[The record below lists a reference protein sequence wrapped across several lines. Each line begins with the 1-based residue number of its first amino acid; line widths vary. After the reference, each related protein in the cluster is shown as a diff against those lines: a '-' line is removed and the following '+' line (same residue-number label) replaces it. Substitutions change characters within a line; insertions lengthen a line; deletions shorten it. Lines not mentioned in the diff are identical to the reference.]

1 MTKDINQ
8 YIMYKEYHALKN
20 AYIERGYKMKKFDIL
35 NQISKIGVVAVVRG
49 NSKEEAIKIADACI
63 AGGVTCIELT
73 YTVPGARAIIEALV
87 EKYAGNKE
95 VVIGAG
101 SVLDPETC
109 KGAIEAGAKFIVAP
123 SFNENVAKLANR
135 YQIPYVPGTQ
145 TIKEIVTA
153 MEYGSDVIK
162 IFPGDIL
169 GPRFVKDVK
178 GPLPYANLMP
188 SGGVDID
195 NIKDWVKAGVVAVS
209 AGSSLTAGAKKGD
222 FALVTETAKKF
233 IAEYNAAKAAK

>member
-1 MTKDINQ
+1 MI
-8 YIMYKEYHALKN
+8 L
-20 AYIERGYKMKKFDIL
+20 RL

-162 IFPGDIL
+162 VFPGDIL

-195 NIKDWVKAGVVAVS
+195 NIKDLVKAGVVAVS
-209 AGSSLTAGAKKGD
+209 AGSNLTAGAKKGD

>member
-1 MTKDINQ
+1 
-8 YIMYKEYHALKN
+8 
-20 AYIERGYKMKKFDIL
+20 MKKFDIL
-35 NQISKIGVVAVVRG
+35 SQISNIGVVAVVRG

-63 AGGVTCIELT
+63 AGGVCAIELT
-73 YTVPGARAIIEALV
+73 YTVPGARGIIEALV
-87 EKYAGNKE
+87 EKYKDNKD

-162 IFPGDIL
+162 VFPGDIL

-222 FALVTETAKKF
+222 FDLVTETAKKF
-233 IAEYNAAKAAK
+233 IAEYKAAKAAK